1 MPNTSEVKSYV
12 EPFLTAYAS
21 PRIQSDPTPGHY
33 DPALEMWVVGEIGD
47 EAPLINANDLLLE
60 LATKT
65 SNQRESDD
73 QRGFSSIVELQTK
86 TNTTR
91 EQDDTSKSFVL
102 EMATKTEA
110 QLEHDDTSP
119 SISGMFM

>member
-1 MPNTSEVKSYV
+1 MPNQSKVNSYV

-21 PRIQSDPTPGHY
+21 PRILSDPTPGHY
-33 DPALEMWVVGEIGD
+33 DPTLEMWVVGENGD
-47 EAPLINANDLLLE
+47 EAPLISAHDLPLE

-65 SNQRESDD
+65 NSQRESDD
-73 QRGFSSIVELQTK
+73 QLAFSSIVELQTK
-86 TNTTR
+86 TDTTR
-91 EQDDTSKSFVL
+91 EQDDTSTSFVL

-119 SISGMFM
+119 SISGMFI